1 MALTLE
7 EIERMEQQAALS
19 RRFNA
24 ASDDYVARN
33 NPGLR
38 AKEREQVLRA
48 AEGDVFAQARQRRL
62 DANREIARNDP
73 GRYSS
78 FERNALLGIDKNGR
92 ALIDRSERDIL
103 RQHELQMLRQQGFN
117 SIGTEEAKAR
127 GLAMNG
133 MEAARIG
140 ADSRVRAA
148 EIGAA
153 ADVQKANLESGS
165 AKARFGWFDESGTY
179 HPGSDVN
186 AAERTGAW
194 QLGKQNLIGEQ
205 KLEQINKKGE
215 NEKVITQEKELGKDR
230 RQERTIDSMLTNQQQ
245 KSNTRLAEALID
257 GELSNGKD
265 MATVLS
271 ELGKA
276 YQDNPDMLGAI
287 TSAVT
292 KRGQP
297 PNNASAQS
305 PAKKIPGY
313 SQAKIEELQK
323 RGYTWQNGKWVKAK

>member
-1 MALTLE
+1 MAITRE
-7 EIERMEQQAALS
+7 EVERMEEQAGLS

-33 NPGLR
+33 NPRLR
-38 AKEREQVLRA
+38 AMERESVLRT
-48 AEGDVFAQARQRRL
+48 AEADVFNKARQRRIDSQRL
-62 DANREIARNDP
+62 VAIADP
-73 GRYSS
+73 GRFSP
-78 FERNALLGIDKNGR
+78 FERNSLLGIDKNGG

-194 QLGKQNLIGEQ
+194 QLGKQFLSGDQ
-205 KLEQINKKGE
+205 KLEQIDRKGE
-215 NEKVITQEKELGKDR
+215 QTKSIQELKEDRKDIRQDKSIEALKDR
-230 RQERTIDSMLTNQQQ
+230 RQTRDAQQEQRDFDNWINSVMDLRNGRISDTERIALRDMTP
-245 KSNTRLAEALID
+245 AEQRAYWIKKT
-257 GELSNGKD
+257 GRQVIGAQPAAGAGNGRYNGKGSFD
-265 MATVLS
+265 W
-271 ELGKA
+271 
-276 YQDNPDMLGAI
+276 N
-287 TSAVT
+287 
-292 KRGQP
+292 
-297 PNNASAQS
+297 
-305 PAKKIPGY
+305 
-313 SQAKIEELQK
+313 
-323 RGYTWQNGKWVKAK
+323 